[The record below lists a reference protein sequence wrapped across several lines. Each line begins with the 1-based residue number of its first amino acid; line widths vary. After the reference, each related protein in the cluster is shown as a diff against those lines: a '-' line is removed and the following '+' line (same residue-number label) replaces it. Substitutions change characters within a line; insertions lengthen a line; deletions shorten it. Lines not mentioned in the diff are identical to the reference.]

1 MKSIILC
8 GSIACADEI
17 IKVRDQLETL
27 GFDVEIPYG
36 VYQYIENGLIHKHVE
51 ERAVDKKD
59 QDLISRYYEMIKEY
73 DAVLIVNVEKNG
85 KSNYI
90 GGNTFLEMGFA
101 HVLGKPLFV
110 LNPLPEVMYR
120 DELEAMCPVIL
131 NKNLSLLR
139 DKLQK

>member
-17 IKVRDQLETL
+17 IWVRDKLEAL
-27 GFDVEIPYG
+27 GFSVEIPYG
-36 VYQYIENGLIHKHVE
+36 AHQYIENGFVHKPVE
-51 ERAVDKKD
+51 ERAGDKKD
-59 QDLISRYYEMIKEY
+59 YDLIKRYYELIKKY

-85 KSNYI
+85 KPNYI

-101 HVLGKPLFV
+101 HVLEKPLFV

-120 DELEAMCPVIL
+120 DELEAMRPIVL
-131 NKNLSLLR
+131 NNNLNLIQENL
-139 DKLQK
+139 

>member
-17 IKVRDQLETL
+17 IRVRDELGAL

-36 VYQYIENGLIHKHVE
+36 VHQYIENGFVHTPAE
-51 ERAVDKKD
+51 ERAGDKKD
-59 QDLISRYYEMIKEY
+59 NDLIKRYYELIKKY

-85 KSNYI
+85 KLNYI

-101 HVLGKPLFV
+101 HVLEKPLFV

-120 DELEAMCPVIL
+120 DELEAMRPIVL
-131 NKNLSLLR
+131 NNNLNLI
-139 DKLQK
+139 